1 MTDPDSH
8 ANILA
13 HNRIAWDKWAQ
24 DGDRRKTTGS
34 AATSPT
40 TSPRGRLSP
49 TRRRILAAKRVNVGV
64 HDRPIAELHGSQNA
78 LIVST
83 F

>member
-40 TSPRGRLSP
+40 TSPRGRSSP
-49 TRRRILAAKRVNVGV
+49 TGRPILDTKRVDVGV
-64 HDRPIAELHGSQNA
+64 HHRPIAELHESQNA
-78 LIVST
+78 LIVFT